1 MKNILILI
9 TALFF
14 ISACGDDKTNQ
25 NLREEGHADV
35 SQFVNFPEKMNN
47 CELHK
52 LHYTEPDYGNTYLF
66 TVVCPHS
73 TVSTSYMNGKQQM
86 NVSVSAGDL
95 NKQVISENDQV
106 TELFKQKLSFFDNI
120 NTQTVD
126 CSLIENQNSL
136 YSCSATQSKIVDNK
150 IVENLISMKCNQSE
164 CTF

>member
-14 ISACGDDKTNQ
+14 ISACGDVETNMSLETQ
-25 NLREEGHADV
+25 GHANV

-52 LHYTEPDYGNTYLF
+52 LHYTEPSYNDIYLF

-95 NKQVISENDQV
+95 NKQVISESDQV
-106 TELFKQKLSFFDNI
+106 TEVFKQKLSFFDNI
-120 NTQTVD
+120 NTQSVD
-126 CSLIENQNSL
+126 CSLIENQNSS

-150 IVENLISMKCNQSE
+150 IVENLISMKCNQVE